1 MRAAAVIAVLVCW
14 VAAAGNAGAAETRLY
29 VRSRY
34 LMGTPIE
41 IKARGADE
49 AATQA
54 AINAAYEEIARLER
68 LMSHWRQDS
77 QVAQVNAQAGKTPV
91 KVAPEVLDVIER
103 ALGVSRMTGGAFDI
117 TMQVVG
123 AIWGI
128 DGQHPRVPPKADIR
142 EALRHVGYRHVHVN
156 MAAHTVY
163 LDEPGVQIGL
173 GGIAKGYAV
182 DRAVAKLR
190 EHGIRSAVVNA
201 GGDMALLGPDGNR
214 PWRVGVKDPRH
225 PERTLGWFEA
235 TDVTVHTSGDY
246 ERSIVVG
253 GKRYHH
259 ILDPK
264 DGYPA
269 RSARSVTVVTPDGT
283 LGDALSTGIFV
294 LGPSKGRRLIE
305 SLPNVEAVIVEA
317 GGKTVVSRGLARR
330 IHLTP

>member
-1 MRAAAVIAVLVCW
+1 
-14 VAAAGNAGAAETRLY
+14 
-29 VRSRY
+29 
-34 LMGTPIE
+34 
-41 IKARGADE
+41 
-49 AATQA
+49 
-54 AINAAYEEIARLER
+54 
-68 LMSHWRQDS
+68 
-77 QVAQVNAQAGKTPV
+77 
-91 KVAPEVLDVIER
+91 
-103 ALGVSRMTGGAFDI
+103 
-117 TMQVVG
+117 
-123 AIWGI
+123 
-128 DGQHPRVPPKADIR
+128 
-142 EALRHVGYRHVHVN
+142 

-294 LGPSKGRRLIE
+294 LGPSKGHRLIE
-305 SLPNVEAVIVEA
+305 SLPDVEAVIVEA